1 MIISG
6 DVEKIIF
13 RNEDNG
19 YTVVDLRSSGDYVT
33 AVGVFPEIYEG
44 MRLELTGDYKY
55 HTRHGLQF
63 LAESVK
69 VVEPDGAA
77 AIEKFLKSGIF
88 KGVGEVTARNI
99 VERFGERTLD
109 VMKTSPEKLAEVKG
123 ISAKKA
129 AEICATLREHGE
141 MQDTLVYLQR
151 FDVSLN
157 LALKIY
163 KTYGARTEEVIKTN
177 PYQLI
182 SDVERVG
189 FQTADKIAQE
199 VGITKDSD
207 FRIRAGIIYTL
218 KEASNKSGHTALPD
232 DILKKE
238 LLSLL
243 GFDETYLEKVKCN
256 IEDLIFL
263 AEIKDYVVDNARFYM
278 LYKSYLTE
286 KTIARRLALL
296 EAAHGGIEVDFSEQ
310 IDKFEEMSGIKLHE
324 KQREAV
330 SNSLNSGVHVIT
342 GGPGTGKTTIIKCI
356 LHILKF
362 LKLSYQLCA
371 PTGRAAKR
379 MGEATGEEAKTIHRL
394 LDLDFK
400 DGKGYFT
407 YNENTKIPVDVVIVD
422 EVSMVDEYVFSSLV
436 KALQDGATLIL
447 VGDKDQLASVG
458 AGNVLADVIASGLFK
473 ITYLDKI
480 YRQSDGSMIIEN
492 AHLIN
497 HGKMPVLDNR
507 AKDFFFVDKSDP
519 TEVKAEVEALV
530 TTRLPKYLKCEQTDV
545 QVLCPM
551 KKGVAG
557 VISLNA
563 AIRDSLNPKKDS
575 SDDIKCGEYTFREG
589 DKIMQTVN
597 NYEQEWFEEVDGRT
611 RRGAGV
617 FNGDTGFIE
626 SIDRQ
631 NMKFN
636 VRFDDNKVSEYSL
649 SDIDQIIPAYA
660 VSVHK
665 SQGSEF
671 KAVVVALSQGNYF
684 IMTRNLLYTA
694 VTRAK
699 DLCVIV
705 GAEDVVKRMV
715 RNNYTAK
722 RYTLLTRFLTEAYGE
737 YD

>member
-44 MRLELTGDYKY
+44 MRLELSGDYKY

-243 GFDETYLEKVKCN
+243 GFDETYHEKVECN

-519 TEVKAEVEALV
+519 TEVKEEVEALV

-597 NYEQEWFEEVDGRT
+597 NYEQEWFEEVDGRIK
-611 RRGAGV
+611 RGAGV

>member
-163 KTYGARTEEVIKTN
+163 KTYGARTEEVVKTN

-238 LLSLL
+238 LLALL
-243 GFDETYLEKVKCN
+243 GFDETYLEKVECN

-296 EAAHGGIEVDFSEQ
+296 EAVHGGIEVDFSEQ

-519 TEVKAEVEALV
+519 TEVKEEVEALV

-575 SDDIKCGEYTFREG
+575 YDDIKCGEYTFREG

-597 NYEQEWFEEVDGRT
+597 NYEQEWFEEVDGRIK
-611 RRGAGV
+611 RGAGV

>member
-163 KTYGARTEEVIKTN
+163 KTYGARTEEVVKTN

-218 KEASNKSGHTALPD
+218 KEASNKGGHTALPD

-243 GFDETYLEKVKCN
+243 GFDETYLEKVGCN

-296 EAAHGGIEVDFSEQ
+296 EAAHGGVEVDFSEQ

-324 KQREAV
+324 KQCEAV

-519 TEVKAEVEALV
+519 TEVKEEVEALV

-575 SDDIKCGEYTFREG
+575 ADDIKCGEYTFREG

-597 NYEQEWFEEVDGRT
+597 NYEQEWFEEVDGRIK
-611 RRGAGV
+611 RGAGV

>member
-243 GFDETYLEKVKCN
+243 GFDETYLEKVEGN

-296 EAAHGGIEVDFSEQ
+296 EAAHGDIEVDFSEQ
-310 IDKFEEMSGIKLHE
+310 IDKFEEMCGIKLHE

-519 TEVKAEVEALV
+519 TEVKEEVEALV

-722 RYTLLTRFLTEAYGE
+722 RYTLLTRFLTEADGE